1 MKAWDATASRIMT
14 IDGFG
19 RQSLDG
25 KKASQRFSLLLES
38 HRQFQAKS
46 KFMSGCSQEETEKTQ
61 LLDELVAIVD
71 DQRAIKEERQMAS
84 SAVKEK
90 ALTATALIRD
100 EAMQRASK
108 RKSVD
113 GDDDV
118 TTSNKK
124 KALFEVQQAEID
136 LEKQRL
142 EYKKLKLQAEINE
155 QALARKERAEM
166 REIELK
172 RHTDMVELMKFSMSK
187 NNEQF

>member
-1 MKAWDATASRIMT
+1 
-14 IDGFG
+14 
-19 RQSLDG
+19 
-25 KKASQRFSLLLES
+25 
-38 HRQFQAKS
+38 
-46 KFMSGCSQEETEKTQ
+46 MSGCSHDETEKTQ

-100 EAMQRASK
+100 VAMQRASK

-118 TTSNKK
+118 TTSNKEM
-124 KALFEVQQAEID
+124 ALIVVQQAEID

-142 EYKKLKLQAEINE
+142 EYKKLKLQAGVNE

-172 RHTDMVELMKFSMSK
+172 RHTDLCRNLRLRATYQHKHNIGGAVESRAMLGGVLISWRQ
-187 NNEQF
+187 N

>member
-1 MKAWDATASRIMT
+1 
-14 IDGFG
+14 
-19 RQSLDG
+19 
-25 KKASQRFSLLLES
+25 
-38 HRQFQAKS
+38 
-46 KFMSGCSQEETEKTQ
+46 MSGCSHDETEKTQ
-61 LLDELVAIVD
+61 LLDELVAIAD

-84 SAVKEK
+84 SAVKEQ

-100 EAMQRASK
+100 ETMQRASK

-118 TTSNKK
+118 TTSKK
-124 KALFEVQQAEID
+124 EMALIVVQQAEID

-142 EYKKLKLQAEINE
+142 EYKKLKLQAGVNE

-172 RHTDMVELMKFSMSK
+172 RHTDLCRNLRLRATSQHKHNLGGAVESRAMLGGVLISWRQ
-187 NNEQF
+187 N